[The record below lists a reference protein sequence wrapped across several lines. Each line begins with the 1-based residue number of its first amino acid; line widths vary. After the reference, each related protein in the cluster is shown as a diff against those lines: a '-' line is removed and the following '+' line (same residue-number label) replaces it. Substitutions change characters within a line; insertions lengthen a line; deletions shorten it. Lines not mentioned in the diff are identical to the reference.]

1 MDTAYSAWSGR
12 KVYDMCMNKKEG
24 SFVLNEIA
32 QTGNFGYSDSRYTYK
47 YFFKLRRQ
55 VAHGA
60 HLLLHY
66 PSEVIWTP
74 IWLVYHMI
82 WKWRKKRVIH
92 EMWESAKSV

>member
-1 MDTAYSAWSGR
+1 
-12 KVYDMCMNKKEG
+12 MNKKEG